1 MTATITTQFKIIYGY
16 NDLVL
21 GLMFIPLSVG
31 GIAATVTN
39 GKWDPVD
46 RNYARHAKKLGMPVK
61 KHKQQ
66 DISNFPIE
74 RARLEVVMPLL
85 YASCVLIVIYG
96 WLLDAEVS
104 VAGPLVILPFL
115 GFTVSAM
122 FKVLSILMIDIA
134 PGRPATATAAFNLV
148 RCLLGAALTAVITPM
163 IDKMGRGW
171 AFTFISL
178 VWVIFSPAFFAVIK
192 WGPQW
197 RRERAVKEA
206 ARKERHAAKREQ
218 KYQEKH
224 QGARPVV

>member
-21 GLMFIPLSVG
+21 GLMFIPISVG
-31 GIAATVTN
+31 GLAATITN

-46 RNYARHAKKLGMPVK
+46 RNYARHAKKLGIPVK
-61 KHKQQ
+61 KNKQQ
-66 DISNFPIE
+66 DLSNFPIE

-85 YASCVLIVIYG
+85 YAACVLILIYG

-104 VAGPLVILPFL
+104 VAGPLVILPFF
-115 GFTVSAM
+115 GFAVSAM
-122 FKVLSILMIDIA
+122 FKVMSILMIDIA

-148 RCLLGAALTAVITPM
+148 RCLFGAVLTAVITPM
-163 IDKMGRGW
+163 INAMGRGW

-178 VWVIFSPAFFAVIK
+178 VWIIFSPMLLAVVK

-197 RRERAVKEA
+197 RRERAAKDA
-206 ARKERHAAKREQ
+206 ARKARHNAKREQ

-224 QGARPVV
+224 QGARPVA